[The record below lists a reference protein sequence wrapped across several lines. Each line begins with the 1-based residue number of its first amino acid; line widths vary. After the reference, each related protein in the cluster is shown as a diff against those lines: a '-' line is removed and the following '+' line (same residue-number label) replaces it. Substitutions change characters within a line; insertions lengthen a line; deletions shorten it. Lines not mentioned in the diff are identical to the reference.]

1 MAMGVDKKGPYRRQQ
16 SLRHKRFGLLP
27 LSLLLSLLIHGTF
40 WWLSQ
45 RQEMAPETLP
55 KPKAALDVLLLP
67 APSPS
72 PPAASLEPAPPK
84 PNVTV
89 APPKP
94 QPPKRVPSSEP
105 AKRPL
110 PRKPLEED
118 PNRFVPSKPKV
129 TKPPQEAP
137 VPPLERPV
145 QEKSDVPKKAS
156 ETDARP
162 KESAPSNTPS
172 KPSATPKDQTAGSG
186 AYEGP
191 KANAAYL
198 HNPKPL
204 YPAMA
209 KRRQWEGKVILKVK
223 VLASGAASEVSI
235 QTSSGHEILDEAALD
250 AVRQWHFVPAKRGGQ
265 PVDSLVNVP
274 INFNLLETP

>member
-1 MAMGVDKKGPYRRQQ
+1 MGMDQKGPYRLQQ
-16 SLRHKRFGLLP
+16 TPRYQRVGLLP
-27 LSLLLSLLIHGTF
+27 LSILLSLVIHGAF
-40 WWLSQ
+40 WWFSQ

-55 KPKAALDVLLLP
+55 KPKAPIDVLLLP
-67 APSPS
+67 APSPG
-72 PPAASLEPAPPK
+72 PIAAPPEA
-84 PNVTV
+84 

-105 AKRPL
+105 AKKPL

-137 VPPLERPV
+137 VPPLERPT

-235 QTSSGHEILDEAALD
+235 QTSSGHEILDEAALE

>member
-1 MAMGVDKKGPYRRQQ
+1 MAMGVDQRGPYRRPK
-16 SLRHKRFGLLP
+16 SPRHKGFGLLL
-27 LSLLLSLLIHGTF
+27 LSLLLSLLLHGTF

-55 KPKAALDVLLLP
+55 KPKAPIDVLLLP
-67 APSPS
+67 ALSPGV
-72 PPAASLEPAPPK
+72 PAASPEPSPPK

-94 QPPKRVPSSEP
+94 QPPKKVPSSEP
-105 AKRPL
+105 YKKP
-110 PRKPLEED
+110 PPKKPLEED
-118 PNRFVPSKPKV
+118 QNRFVPSKPKA
-129 TKPPQEAP
+129 TKPQEAP
-137 VPPLERPV
+137 VPPLERPT
-145 QEKSDVPKKAS
+145 QEKSEAPNKAS
-156 ETDARP
+156 ETDARL
-162 KESAPSNTPS
+162 KESAPSNAAS
-172 KPSATPKDQTAGSG
+172 KSSATPKDQTTGSG

-223 VLASGAASEVSI
+223 VLASGAAGEVSI
-235 QTSSGHEILDEAALD
+235 QTPSGHEILDEAALE

-274 INFNLLETP
+274 INFNLLETQ

>member
-1 MAMGVDKKGPYRRQQ
+1 MAMGVDQRGPYRRPQ
-16 SLRHKRFGLLP
+16 SLRHKGFGLLL
-27 LSLLLSLLIHGTF
+27 LSLLLSLLLHGTF

-55 KPKAALDVLLLP
+55 KPKAPIDVLLLP
-67 APSPS
+67 APSS
-72 PPAASLEPAPPK
+72 GPPAASPEPSPPK

-105 AKRPL
+105 TKKP
-110 PRKPLEED
+110 PPKKPLEED

-129 TKPPQEAP
+129 TKPQEAP
-137 VPPLERPV
+137 VSPLERPT
-145 QEKSDVPKKAS
+145 QEKSEAPKTAS

-162 KESAPSNTPS
+162 KESAPSNAAS
-172 KPSATPKDQTAGSG
+172 KSSATPKDQTAGSG

-235 QTSSGHEILDEAALD
+235 QTPSGHEILDEAALE